1 MERGEARKTERW
13 EGRWREDG
21 ERESKGDREMGG
33 KIAWLYPAGKAFSD
47 PAMITERCPSLAWR
61 KFTTAKLTRS
71 NGSSQNREPK
81 RD

>member
-33 KIAWLYPAGKAFSD
+33 KIAWLYPAGKAFSENRE
-47 PAMITERCPSLAWR
+47 TERRREEQRGERGNHSSVYSL
-61 KFTTAKLTRS
+61 
-71 NGSSQNREPK
+71 
-81 RD
+81 